1 MNSKTPSGPATTGS
15 RRTFLKSSAG
25 ALAGSVAAP
34 LVAPALIHAAGS
46 DLLRVGLVGCGGR
59 GTGAASQA
67 LRADPNVRLTAM
79 ADAFADH
86 LERSLGELR
95 KDAEIAEKIDV
106 PRDRQFIGF
115 DAFRQLIDSGVDV
128 VLLATPPHFRPQH
141 LAEAIDAGKHV
152 FAEKPVAVD
161 APGVRSILAT
171 CEKAKQKGLSVVSGL
186 CLRYSDGFRES
197 VDRVHNGAIGEVR
210 MLAANDY
217 RGPIWTKER
226 KPDWSD
232 MEWQMRN
239 WYYYTW
245 LSGDFNVEQHVHFL
259 DICTWLMENKYPV
272 RCVGSGGRQVR
283 TGPQFGHIYDHFSV
297 AYEYENGTRL
307 ISHCRQ
313 MPGCYNDMSV
323 QALGTKGIA
332 DLSERRF
339 AFRGENPWVRPGKD
353 NAFYQTEH
361 DELFAGIR
369 KGSPINNGDYM
380 ARSTLIAIMGRMAAY
395 TGKQI
400 TWEMALNSKEN
411 LSPARYEW
419 GPIPE
424 PSVAI
429 PGVTR
434 FV

>member
-1 MNSKTPSGPATTGS
+1 METTKRSRTGAAAT
-15 RRTFLKSSAG
+15 RRSFLRTSAG
-25 ALAGSVAAP
+25 AVAGAVAAP
-34 LVAPALIHAAGS
+34 LIAPSFVHAAGS
-46 DLLRVGLVGCGGR
+46 DVLRVGLVGCGGR

-86 LERSLGELR
+86 LEKSLDELR
-95 KDAEIAEKIDV
+95 RDAEIAEKLDV
-106 PRDRQFIGF
+106 PRDRQFVGF
-115 DAFRQLIDSGVDV
+115 DACRQLIDSGVDV

-141 LAEAIDAGKHV
+141 LALAVDAGKHV

-161 APGVRSILAT
+161 APGVRSVLAT

-186 CLRYSDGFRES
+186 CLRFSDGFRES
-197 VDRVHNGAIGEVR
+197 IGRVHQGAIGAIR

-226 KPDWSD
+226 KPEWSD

-259 DICTWLMENKYPV
+259 DICTWLMKEQYPV
-272 RCVGSGGRQVR
+272 RCIGSGGRQVR
-283 TGPQFGHIYDHFSV
+283 TGPQFGHIFDHFSIS
-297 AYEYENGTRL
+297 YEYADGTRL

-313 MPGCYNDMSV
+313 IPGCYNDMSV
-323 QALGTKGIA
+323 QALGTKGTA

-339 AFRGENPWVRPGKD
+339 AIRGESPWVRPGKD
-353 NAFYQTEH
+353 NGFYQTEH
-361 DELFAGIR
+361 DELFASIR
-369 KGSPINNGDYM
+369 KGTPIDNGDYM
-380 ARSTLIAIMGRMAAY
+380 AKSTLIAIMGRMAAY
-395 TGKQI
+395 TGKEI

-419 GPIPE
+419 GPMPE
-424 PSVAI
+424 PAVAI
-429 PGVTR
+429 PGVTE